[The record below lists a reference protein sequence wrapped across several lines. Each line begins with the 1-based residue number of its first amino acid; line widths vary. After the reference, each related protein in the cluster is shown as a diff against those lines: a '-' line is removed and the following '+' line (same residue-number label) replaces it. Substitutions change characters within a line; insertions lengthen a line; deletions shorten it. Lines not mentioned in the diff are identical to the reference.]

1 MRKKFLSAFLLG
13 ALALG
18 ATSTI
23 VSCKDYDGDIS
34 ELRQDIN
41 SLDATL
47 KSELQSVKDQLTAQK
62 SELET
67 KIADAQAILQAA
79 IDKKADKTTV
89 DALATR
95 VTDLEKELG
104 VVNSRLKTIDAT
116 LAEVNAS
123 IADLKANKADKTE
136 VAELR
141 LFVETELA
149 AIKGDISGL
158 QTAVKEILADIAGIK
173 GDINGIKGDIS
184 DLQKKDIELFAA
196 INQEA
201 LDRAAAI
208 SALDKELSAKIKTVA
223 DNLAD
228 FIKEQN
234 EFNEAVITEISN
246 INGALVNIAGQIEAL
261 QMVDEGLDNR
271 ITALETRLQGYEGVV
286 ADLRQAQKDIAALQK
301 DVKKAFEDIATNAAN
316 IEANAKAIDALSQR
330 VTTEVQTLD
339 SKISAVDAKVNALTV
354 CVTKRLTS
362 IYFAPSTFVDGVEC
376 IDFASLNYIDWGTE
390 PTEWLAN
397 YAPENGEENRIDDG
411 TTTAVYYLNPSGV
424 DEESIEG
431 GIRGLSFIS
440 NTASNITTRGAATP
454 VVSVKSGTIENGK
467 LTLQLTKNSA
477 AINNSNEK
485 FTVVSLKAPL
495 SEKVKTASEKGKEIN
510 VYSDWARLTESV
522 VRPFIHNKKAI
533 ENGKVDERAEFAHF
547 YRFGDIYSKYSPTFS
562 GIQALNYTQYT
573 SQSRDSKIKFFCAYD
588 KTFDVKELTT
598 VCDHNG
604 NEINYESYGL
614 AFEYNLM
621 SCYWVLNEGATTD
634 ATNQQLYA
642 TINDGVVAAA
652 APGVSGANRAAIG
665 KSPVVQIV
673 LRDTKNNAVVDV
685 KYIMIQWLE
694 KDVEVKDLETI
705 NKQTIWDCGE
715 IATCK
720 IGESE
725 LNKIA
730 AQLNLETVVEFSS
743 RFTVSN
749 DLVDAAGKKI
759 GVVDKKENGQADGQ
773 IDNILVTFE
782 VPMAMTKDLYENG
795 SVAYTGYVKLISKT
809 EPLEYRLP
817 VVLTATFD
825 KSRQLKLNSAYV
837 EDANYWKGE
846 RPDINRYVV
855 ANPTLEDNAAND
867 NAYTL
872 EKGYEDTQ
880 ILYNLLNAYKKG
892 GTSAPSDVENLV
904 LNLQKADGDNAR
916 FVFDEERVPE
926 VLGAGWNVSEDGTTL
941 YFKRDI
947 AATITRNGFVQLEE
961 GPKKGIHALASDAAK
976 MLVAYDET
984 PATEATKNAV
994 PVKIV
999 GTICDYDV
1007 VLSQFLVRFE
1017 KPINLTWGTLA
1028 VTLKDQHSAGFT
1040 DILPWQKMIT
1050 VKEAYNRER
1059 PIIDEKNNNKT
1070 LRSWYG
1076 YYWDGK
1082 NDIYPYININEA
1094 ELDGKP
1100 LNSYKN
1106 ANGSPSYQLTYD
1118 ADEAHYGANAK
1129 FTFYNN
1135 SGNAIT
1141 KDLVITV
1148 PVTVDSKWRT
1158 WKNTVTIT
1166 VSETTTTAKRR

>member
-47 KSELQSVKDQLTAQK
+47 KSEIQSVKDQLAAQK

-67 KIADAQAILQAA
+67 KIANAQATLQAA

-89 DALATR
+89 EALANQ
-95 VTDLEKELG
+95 VADLEKELG

-208 SALDKELSAKIKTVA
+208 SALDEELSAKIKTVA
-223 DNLAD
+223 DNLAA
-228 FIKEQN
+228 FIAEQN

-286 ADLRQAQKDIAALQK
+286 ADLRQAQKDIVALQK

-376 IDFASLNYIDWGTE
+376 IDFASLNYIDWGTKE
-390 PTEWLAN
+390 TDWLAN

-431 GIRGLSFIS
+431 GVRGLSFIS

-454 VVSVKSGTIENGK
+454 VVSVKSGEIKDGK

-485 FTVVSLKAPL
+485 FTIVSLKAPL

-522 VRPFIHNKKAI
+522 VRPYIHNKKALV
-533 ENGKVDERAEFAHF
+533 NGKVDERAEFAHF

-598 VCDHNG
+598 VCDYNG

-685 KYIMIQWLE
+685 KYIMIQWIE

-720 IGESE
+720 IGETE

-759 GVVDKKENGQADGQ
+759 GVVDKKENGEAAGQ

-846 RPDINRYVV
+846 GVNRYVV
-855 ANPTLEDNAAND
+855 ANPTLEAND
-867 NAYTL
+867 SKGYTL
-872 EKGYEDTQ
+872 SNGYFDTQ
-880 ILYNLLNAYKKG
+880 ILYNLLNAYQKG
-892 GTSAPSDVENLV
+892 TASPIDVENLV
-904 LNLQKADGDNAR
+904 LGLQKADGDHAR
-916 FVFDEERVPE
+916 FVFDESRVGE
-926 VLGAGWNVSEDGTTL
+926 VLGDGWSVSADGTTL
-941 YFKRDI
+941 YFRRDV

-961 GPKKGIHALASDAAK
+961 GPVKGKHGLATEAAK
-976 MLVAYDET
+976 KLVAYDET

-1017 KPINLTWGTLA
+1017 KPLNLTWGTLEVDLYDQLA
-1028 VTLKDQHSAGFT
+1028 AGSTGTLS
-1040 DILPWQKMIT
+1040 WQSMIT
-1050 VKEAYNRER
+1050 VKEAYGRGR
-1059 PIIDEKNNNKT
+1059 TIIDTKT
-1070 LRSWYG
+1070 ADLVLRSWYG
-1076 YYWDGK
+1076 FYWDGK
-1082 NDIYPYININEA
+1082 NDIYPYINIEDA
-1094 ELDGKP
+1094 KLGGQY
-1100 LNSYKN
+1100 LSSYKN
-1106 ANGSPSYQLTYD
+1106 ADGTPKYELQYKYTYD
-1118 ADEAHYGANAK
+1118 KENYGKNAQ
-1129 FTFYNN
+1129 FVFYNN

-1141 KDLVITV
+1141 EDLTITV

-1158 WKNTVTIT
+1158 WENTVTIK
-1166 VSETTTTAKRR
+1166 VKEKTTTAKRR

>member
-34 ELRQDIN
+34 ELRTDIN
-41 SLDATL
+41 SLESTL

-67 KIADAQAILQAA
+67 QIANAQATLQAA

-89 DALATR
+89 AALADQ
-95 VTDLEKELG
+95 VKGLESELG
-104 VVNSRLKTIDAT
+104 VVKSRLNSIDDAIAKINDAI
-116 LAEVNAS
+116 AE
-123 IADLKANKADKTE
+123 IKANKADKEE
-136 VAELR
+136 VAELKIWAEGQIAAITGDITG
-141 LFVETELA
+141 LKAAIAELKEVDTELA
-149 AIKGDISGL
+149 GKIVA
-158 QTAVKEILADIAGIK
+158 
-173 GDINGIKGDIS
+173 
-184 DLQKKDIELFAA
+184 
-196 INQEA
+196 EA
-201 LDRAAAI
+201 TERAAK
-208 SALDKELSAKIKTVA
+208 DTELEGKIAEVA
-223 DNLAD
+223 GNLAD
-228 FIKEQN
+228 FIAAQN
-234 EFNEAVITEISN
+234 ELNDAVITEISN

-271 ITALETRLQGYEGVV
+271 ITALETRLQGYEDVV
-286 ADLRQAQKDIAALQK
+286 KDLRKAQSDIATLRTDVNKCIEDIAA
-301 DVKKAFEDIATNAAN
+301 NARN
-316 IEANAKAIDALSQR
+316 IEANAEAIEALGKR
-330 VTTEVQTLD
+330 VTEAVQDLD
-339 SKISAVDAKVNALTV
+339 SKISAVDNKVNALTI

-376 IDFASLNYIDWGTE
+376 IDFASLNYIDWGTNE
-390 PTEWLAN
+390 NDWLAN
-397 YAPENGEENRIDDG
+397 ESPANGEENRIDNG

-440 NTASNITTRGAATP
+440 NTASNISTRGAATP
-454 VVSVKSGTIENGK
+454 VVAVKSGTIENGK
-467 LTLQLTKNSA
+467 LTLKLTKNTA
-477 AINNSNEK
+477 AINNSNEN
-485 FTVVSLKAPL
+485 FTIVSLKAPL

-522 VRPFIHNKKAI
+522 VRPYIHNIKTVKDGKA
-533 ENGKVDERAEFAHF
+533 DERAEFAHF
-547 YRFGDIYSKYSPTFS
+547 YRFGDIYSMYSPTFS

-573 SQSRDSKIKFFCAYD
+573 SQSRDSKTKYFVAYN

-604 NEINYESYGL
+604 NVINYESYGL
-614 AFEYNLM
+614 KFEYNLM
-621 SCYWVLNEGATTD
+621 KCYWVLNEGNTTD

-642 TINDGVVAAA
+642 TINDGVVAST
-652 APGVSGANRAAIG
+652 APGVTGANRAAIG
-665 KSPVVQIV
+665 KSPIVQIV

-685 KYIMIQWLE
+685 RYIMIQWVE
-694 KDVEVKDLETI
+694 KDVETIVLDNI
-705 NKQTIWDCGE
+705 NKQTTWDCGE

-720 IGESE
+720 IGEAE
-725 LNKIA
+725 LNKLA
-730 AQLNLETVVEFSS
+730 AQLNLETVTEFSS
-743 RFTVSN
+743 RFTVAS
-749 DLVDAAGKKI
+749 DLIDADGKKI
-759 GVVDKKENGQADGQ
+759 GTVDKKENGEAAGQ

-782 VPMAMTKDLYENG
+782 TPMTMTKELYEGG
-795 SVAYTGYVKLISKT
+795 SVAYTGYIFIQSKT
-809 EPLEYRLP
+809 EPLQYKVP

-825 KSRQLKLNSAYV
+825 KSRQLALNSAYV
-837 EDANYWKGE
+837 ENANYWKGTG
-846 RPDINRYVV
+846 INRYVV
-855 ANPTLEDNAAND
+855 ANPTLEAND
-867 NAYTL
+867 SKGYTL
-872 EKGYEDTQ
+872 ANGFHDTQ
-880 ILYNLLNAYKKG
+880 ILYNLLNAYLKVN

-916 FVFDEERVPE
+916 FVFDEKRVPE
-926 VLGAGWNVSEDGTTL
+926 VLGEGWNVSADGTTL
-941 YFKRDI
+941 YFKRDV

-976 MLVAYDET
+976 MLVAYDEY

-999 GTICDYDV
+999 GTLCDYDV

-1017 KPINLTWGTLA
+1017 KPIKLTWGTLA
-1028 VTLKDQHSAGFT
+1028 VTLKDQHSAGYT
-1040 DILPWQKMIT
+1040 ETLPWQKMIT
-1050 VKEAYNRER
+1050 VEEAYNRYR
-1059 PIIDEKNNNKT
+1059 TIIDEKNCDKT

-1094 ELDGKP
+1094 KLEGKS
-1100 LNSYKN
+1100 LSSYKN
-1106 ANGSPSYQLTYD
+1106 ANGTPMYELKYE

-1129 FTFYNN
+1129 FWFFNN

-1141 KDLVITV
+1141 EDLVITV

-1158 WKNTVTIT
+1158 WEETVTIT
-1166 VSETTTTAKRR
+1166 VSQTTTTAKRR

>member
-34 ELRQDIN
+34 ELRTDIN
-41 SLDATL
+41 SLESTL

-67 KIADAQAILQAA
+67 KIANAQATLQAA
-79 IDKKADKTTV
+79 IDQKADKTTV
-89 DALATR
+89 AALADQ
-95 VTDLEKELG
+95 VKGLESELG
-104 VVNSRLKTIDAT
+104 VVKSRLNSIDDAI
-116 LAEVNAS
+116 AKINDA
-123 IADLKANKADKTE
+123 IADIKANKADKEE
-136 VAELR
+136 VAALKIWAEGEIAAITGDITGLKAAIAELKA
-141 LFVETELA
+141 VDTELA
-149 AIKGDISGL
+149 GKIVA
-158 QTAVKEILADIAGIK
+158 
-173 GDINGIKGDIS
+173 
-184 DLQKKDIELFAA
+184 
-196 INQEA
+196 EA
-201 LDRAAAI
+201 TERAAK
-208 SALDKELSAKIKTVA
+208 DTELAGKIAEVA
-223 DNLAD
+223 GNLAT
-228 FIKEQN
+228 FIAEQN
-234 EFNEAVITEISN
+234 ELNEAVITEISN
-246 INGALVNIAGQIEAL
+246 INGALVNIVGQIEAL

-271 ITALETRLQGYEGVV
+271 ITALETRLQGYEDVV
-286 ADLRQAQKDIAALQK
+286 KDLRKAQSDIATLRTDVNKCIEDIAA
-301 DVKKAFEDIATNAAN
+301 NARN
-316 IEANAKAIDALSQR
+316 IEANAQAIEALDQR
-330 VTTEVQTLD
+330 VTTAVQELD
-339 SKISAVDAKVNALTV
+339 SKISAVDGKVNALTI

-376 IDFASLNYIDWGTE
+376 IDFASLNYIDWGTNE
-390 PTEWLAN
+390 NDWLAN
-397 YAPENGEENRIDDG
+397 ESPANGEENRIDNG

-440 NTASNITTRGAATP
+440 NTASNISTRGAATP
-454 VVSVKSGTIENGK
+454 VVAVKSGEIKDGK
-467 LTLQLTKNSA
+467 LTLKLTKNTA
-477 AINNSNEK
+477 AINNSNEN
-485 FTVVSLKAPL
+485 FTIVSLKAPL

-522 VRPFIHNKKAI
+522 VRPYIHNIKTVKDGKA
-533 ENGKVDERAEFAHF
+533 DERAEFAHF
-547 YRFGDIYSKYSPTFS
+547 YRFGDIYSMYSPTFS

-573 SQSRDSKIKFFCAYD
+573 SQSRDSKTKYFVAYN

-604 NEINYESYGL
+604 NVINYESYGL
-614 AFEYNLM
+614 KFEYNLM
-621 SCYWVLNEGATTD
+621 KCYWVLNEGNTTD

-642 TINDGVVAAA
+642 TINDGVVAST
-652 APGVSGANRAAIG
+652 APGVTGANRAAIG

-685 KYIMIQWLE
+685 RYIMIQWVE
-694 KDVEVKDLETI
+694 KDVETIVLDNI
-705 NKQTIWDCGE
+705 NKQTTWDCGE

-720 IGESE
+720 IGEAE
-725 LNKIA
+725 LNKLA
-730 AQLNLETVVEFSS
+730 AQLNLETVTEFSS
-743 RFTVSN
+743 RFTVAS
-749 DLVDAAGKKI
+749 DLIDADGKKI
-759 GVVDKKENGQADGQ
+759 GTVDKKENGEAAGQ

-782 VPMAMTKDLYENG
+782 TPMTMTKELYEGG
-795 SVAYTGYVKLISKT
+795 SVAYTGYIFIQSKT
-809 EPLEYRLP
+809 EPLQYKVP

-825 KSRQLKLNSAYV
+825 KSRQLALNSAYV
-837 EDANYWKGE
+837 ENANYWKGTG
-846 RPDINRYVV
+846 INRYVV
-855 ANPTLEDNAAND
+855 ANPTLEAND
-867 NAYTL
+867 SKGYTL
-872 EKGYEDTQ
+872 ANGFHDTQ
-880 ILYNLLNAYKKG
+880 ILYNLLNAYLN
-892 GTSAPSDVENLV
+892 GTSAPKDVENLV

-916 FVFDEERVPE
+916 FVFDEDRVE
-926 VLGAGWNVSEDGTTL
+926 DVLGAGWNVSADGTTL
-941 YFKRDI
+941 YFKRDV

-961 GPKKGIHALASDAAK
+961 GPNKGKHALASDAAK

-1028 VTLKDQHSAGFT
+1028 VTLKDQHSAGYT
-1040 DILPWQKMIT
+1040 ETLPWQKMIT
-1050 VKEAYNRER
+1050 VKEAYNRYR
-1059 PIIDEKNNNKT
+1059 TIIDEKNCDKT

-1094 ELDGKP
+1094 KLEGKS
-1100 LNSYKN
+1100 LSSYKN
-1106 ANGSPSYQLTYD
+1106 ANGTPMYELKYD

-1129 FTFYNN
+1129 FWFFNN

-1141 KDLVITV
+1141 EDLVITV

-1158 WKNTVTIT
+1158 CEETVTIT

>member
-1 MRKKFLSAFLLG
+1 MRKKFLSAFMLG

-34 ELRQDIN
+34 ELRTDIN
-41 SLDATL
+41 SLESTL
-47 KSELQSVKDQLTAQK
+47 KSELQSVKDQLAAQK

-67 KIADAQAILQAA
+67 KIANAEATLQEAIN
-79 IDKKADKTTV
+79 KKADKTTV
-89 DALATR
+89 AALADQ
-95 VTDLEKELG
+95 VKGLESELG
-104 VVNSRLKTIDAT
+104 VVKSRLNSIDTAI
-116 LAEVNAS
+116 AEINDA
-123 IADLKANKADKTE
+123 IAKKADKTE
-136 VAELR
+136 VAELEIR
-141 LFVETELA
+141 INAQIAAITGDITGLKDAIAKLKDVDTELA
-149 AIKGDISGL
+149 GKIVA
-158 QTAVKEILADIAGIK
+158 
-173 GDINGIKGDIS
+173 
-184 DLQKKDIELFAA
+184 
-196 INQEA
+196 EA
-201 LDRAAAI
+201 TERAAK
-208 SALDKELSAKIKTVA
+208 DTELEGKIADVA
-223 DNLAD
+223 ANLAA
-228 FIKEQN
+228 FIAEQN
-234 EFNEAVITEISN
+234 ELNESVISELTGIQ
-246 INGALVNIAGQIEAL
+246 GVLVNIVGQIEAL

-271 ITALETRLQGYEGVV
+271 ITALETRLQGYEDVV
-286 ADLRQAQKDIAALQK
+286 ADLRTAQSDIRGLRA
-301 DVKKAFEDIATNAAN
+301 DVNKCIEDIATNAAN
-316 IEANAKAIDALSQR
+316 IEANAQAIEALDQR
-330 VTTEVQTLD
+330 VTAAVQELD
-339 SKISAVDAKVNALTV
+339 GKISAVDGKVNALTI

-390 PTEWLAN
+390 PTDWLAN
-397 YAPENGEENRIDDG
+397 ESPANGEENRIDNG

-440 NTASNITTRGAATP
+440 NTASNISTRGAAAP
-454 VVSVKSGTIENGK
+454 VVAVKSGEIKDGK
-467 LTLQLTKNSA
+467 LTLKLTKNTA
-477 AINNSNEK
+477 AINNSNEN
-485 FTVVSLKAPL
+485 FTIVSLKAPL

-522 VRPFIHNKKAI
+522 VRPYIHNIKTVKDGKA
-533 ENGKVDERAEFAHF
+533 DERAEFAHF
-547 YRFGDIYSKYSPTFS
+547 YRFGDIYSMYSPTFS

-573 SQSRDSKIKFFCAYD
+573 SQSRDSKTKYFVAYN

-604 NEINYESYGL
+604 NVINYESYGL
-614 AFEYNLM
+614 KFEYNLM
-621 SCYWVLNEGATTD
+621 KCYWVLNEGNTTD

-642 TINDGVVAAA
+642 TINDGVVAST
-652 APGVSGANRAAIG
+652 APGVTGANRAAIG

-685 KYIMIQWLE
+685 RYIMIQWME
-694 KDVEVKDLETI
+694 KDVETIVLDNI
-705 NKQTIWDCGE
+705 NKQTTWDCGE

-720 IGESE
+720 IGEAE
-725 LNKIA
+725 LNKLA
-730 AQLNLETVVEFSS
+730 AQLNLETVTEFSS
-743 RFTVSN
+743 RFTVAS
-749 DLVDAAGKKI
+749 DLIDADGKKI
-759 GVVDKKENGQADGQ
+759 GTVDKKENGEAAGQ

-782 VPMAMTKDLYENG
+782 TPMTMTKELYEGG
-795 SVAYTGYVKLISKT
+795 SVTYTGYIFIQSKT
-809 EPLEYRLP
+809 EPLQYKVP

-825 KSRQLKLNSAYV
+825 KSRQLALNSAYV
-837 EDANYWKGE
+837 ENANYWKGTG
-846 RPDINRYVV
+846 INRYVV
-855 ANPTLEDNAAND
+855 ANPTLEAND
-867 NAYTL
+867 SKGYTL
-872 EKGYEDTQ
+872 ANGFEDTQ
-880 ILYNLLNAYKKG
+880 ILYNLLNAYLK
-892 GTSAPSDVENLV
+892 GTSAPKDVENLV

-916 FVFDEERVPE
+916 FVFDEKRVPE
-926 VLGAGWNVSEDGTTL
+926 VLGEGWNVSADGTTL
-941 YFKRDI
+941 YFKRDV

-999 GTICDYDV
+999 GTLCDYDV

-1028 VTLKDQHSAGFT
+1028 VTLKDQHSAGYT
-1040 DILPWQKMIT
+1040 ESLPWQKMIT
-1050 VKEAYNRER
+1050 VKEAYNRYR
-1059 PIIDEKNNNKT
+1059 TIIDEKNCDKT

-1094 ELDGKP
+1094 KLEGKS
-1100 LNSYKN
+1100 LSSYKN
-1106 ANGSPSYQLTYD
+1106 ANGTPMYELKYE
-1118 ADEAHYGANAK
+1118 ADKANYGANAK
-1129 FTFYNN
+1129 FWFFNN

-1141 KDLVITV
+1141 EDLVITV

-1158 WKNTVTIT
+1158 WEETVTIT

>member
-34 ELRQDIN
+34 ELRTDIN
-41 SLDATL
+41 GLDATL
-47 KSELQSVKDQLTAQK
+47 KSELQSIKDQLSAQK

-67 KIADAQAILQAA
+67 KIANAQATLQAA
-79 IDKKADKTTV
+79 IDQKADQKTV
-89 DALATR
+89 ADLADQ
-95 VTDLEKELG
+95 VADLEKELG
-104 VVNSRLKTIDAT
+104 VVKSRLDSINESID
-116 LAEVNAS
+116 EINKV
-123 IADLKANKADKTE
+123 KADKAE
-136 VAELR
+136 VAELEIR
-141 LFVETELA
+141 INAQIAAITGDITGLKDAIAKLKDVDTELA
-149 AIKGDISGL
+149 GKIVA
-158 QTAVKEILADIAGIK
+158 
-173 GDINGIKGDIS
+173 
-184 DLQKKDIELFAA
+184 
-196 INQEA
+196 EA
-201 LDRAAAI
+201 TERAAK
-208 SALDKELSAKIKTVA
+208 DDELAGKIAEVA
-223 DNLAD
+223 GNLAD
-228 FIKEQN
+228 FIAAQN
-234 EFNEAVITEISN
+234 ELNDAVITEISN

-286 ADLRQAQKDIAALQK
+286 ADLRTAQNDIRGLRT
-301 DVKKAFEDIATNAAN
+301 DVNKCIEDIATNAAN
-316 IEANAKAIDALSQR
+316 IEANAQAIEALDQR
-330 VTTEVQTLD
+330 VTAAVQELD
-339 SKISAVDAKVNALTV
+339 SKISAVDNKVNALTI

-362 IYFAPSTFVDGVEC
+362 IYFAPSSFVDGVEC
-376 IDFASLNYIDWGTE
+376 IDFASLNYIDWGTSE
-390 PTEWLAN
+390 TDWLAN
-397 YAPENGEENRIDDG
+397 YAPENGEENRIDNG

-440 NTASNITTRGAATP
+440 NTASNISTRGAATP
-454 VVSVKSGTIENGK
+454 VVAVKSGTIEDGK
-467 LTLQLTKNSA
+467 LTLKLTKNTA
-477 AINNSNEK
+477 AINNSNEN
-485 FTVVSLKAPL
+485 FTIVSLKAPL

-522 VRPFIHNKKAI
+522 VRPFIHNVEAVK
-533 ENGKVDERAEFAHF
+533 NGKADERADFAHF
-547 YRFGDIYSKYSPTFS
+547 YRFGDIYSMYSPTFS

-573 SQSRDSKIKFFCAYD
+573 SQSRDSKKKYFVAYD

-598 VCDHNG
+598 VCDYNG

-614 AFEYNLM
+614 KFEYNLM
-621 SCYWVLNEGATTD
+621 KCYWVLNEGNTTD

-642 TINDGVVAAA
+642 TINDGVVAST
-652 APGVSGANRAAIG
+652 APSVTGANRAAIG

-685 KYIMIQWLE
+685 KYIMIQWVE
-694 KDVEVKDLETI
+694 KDVETKDLEAI
-705 NKQTIWDCGE
+705 NKQTKWDCGE

-720 IGESE
+720 IGEAE
-725 LNKIA
+725 LNKLA
-730 AQLNLETVVEFSS
+730 AQLNLETVTEFSS
-743 RFTVSN
+743 RFTVAS
-749 DLVDAAGKKI
+749 DLVDASGKKI
-759 GVVDKKENGQADGQ
+759 GTVDKKENGEAAGQ

-782 VPMAMTKDLYENG
+782 TPMVMTKELYEGG
-795 SVAYTGYVKLISKT
+795 SVAYTGYIFIQSKT
-809 EPLEYRLP
+809 EPLQYKLP
-817 VVLTATFD
+817 VILTATFD
-825 KSRQLKLNSAYV
+825 KSRQLALNSAYV

-846 RPDINRYVV
+846 GINRYVV
-855 ANPTLEDNAAND
+855 ANPTLEAND
-867 NAYTL
+867 ANGKAYTL
-872 EKGYEDTQ
+872 ANGYKDTQ
-880 ILYNLLNAYKKG
+880 ILYNLLNAYKKS
-892 GTSAPSDVENLV
+892 TVSPSDVENLV

-916 FVFDEERVPE
+916 FVFDEQRVPE
-926 VLGAGWNVSEDGTTL
+926 VLGAGWTVSDDGTTL
-941 YFKRDI
+941 YFKRDV

-961 GPKKGIHALASDAAK
+961 GPNKGKHALATDAAK

-999 GTICDYDV
+999 GTLCDYDV

-1028 VTLKDQHSAGFT
+1028 VTLKDQHSEGYT
-1040 DILPWQKMIT
+1040 ETLPWQKMIT
-1050 VKEAYNRER
+1050 VKEAYNRYR
-1059 PIIDEKNNNKT
+1059 PIIDEKNNDKT

-1082 NDIYPYININEA
+1082 NDIYPYININDA
-1094 ELDGKP
+1094 KLDGKP
-1100 LNSYKN
+1100 LSSWKN
-1106 ANGSPSYQLTYD
+1106 ENGSPSYELKYEAD
-1118 ADEAHYGANAK
+1118 ADHYGANAK
-1129 FTFYNN
+1129 FTFFNN

-1158 WKNTVTIT
+1158 WTETVTIT

>member
-34 ELRQDIN
+34 ELRTDIN
-41 SLDATL
+41 SLESTL

-67 KIADAQAILQAA
+67 KIANAQATLQAA
-79 IDKKADKTTV
+79 IDQKADKTTV
-89 DALATR
+89 AALADQ
-95 VTDLEKELG
+95 VKGLESELG
-104 VVNSRLKTIDAT
+104 VVKSRLNSIDDAI
-116 LAEVNAS
+116 AKINDA
-123 IADLKANKADKTE
+123 IADIKANKADKEE
-136 VAELR
+136 VAALKVWAEGEIAAITGDITGLKAAIAELKEADTK
-141 LFVETELA
+141 LAAQIVEEATKLAAKDTELEGKIA
-149 AIKGDISGL
+149 EVAGD
-158 QTAVKEILADIAGIK
+158 LAKFIA
-173 GDINGIKGDIS
+173 
-184 DLQKKDIELFAA
+184 
-196 INQEA
+196 
-201 LDRAAAI
+201 
-208 SALDKELSAKIKTVA
+208 
-223 DNLAD
+223 
-228 FIKEQN
+228 EQN
-234 EFNEAVITEISN
+234 ELNEAVITEIAN
-246 INGALVNIAGQIEAL
+246 INGALVNIVGQIEAL

-271 ITALETRLQGYEGVV
+271 ITALETRLQGYEDVV
-286 ADLRQAQKDIAALQK
+286 KDLRKAQSDIATLRTDVNKCIEDIAA
-301 DVKKAFEDIATNAAN
+301 NARN
-316 IEANAKAIDALSQR
+316 IEANAQAIEALDQR
-330 VTTEVQTLD
+330 VTAAVQELD
-339 SKISAVDAKVNALTV
+339 GKISAVDGKVNALTI

-376 IDFASLNYIDWGTE
+376 IDFASLNYIDWGTNE
-390 PTEWLAN
+390 NDWLAN
-397 YAPENGEENRIDDG
+397 ESPANGEENRIDNG

-440 NTASNITTRGAATP
+440 NTASNISTRGAATP
-454 VVSVKSGTIENGK
+454 VVAVKSGEIKDGK
-467 LTLQLTKNSA
+467 LTLKLTKNTA
-477 AINNSNEK
+477 AINNSNEN
-485 FTVVSLKAPL
+485 FTIVSLKAPL

-522 VRPFIHNKKAI
+522 VRPYIHNIKTVTDGKA
-533 ENGKVDERAEFAHF
+533 DERAEFAHF
-547 YRFGDIYSKYSPTFS
+547 YRFGDIYSMYSPTFS

-573 SQSRDSKIKFFCAYD
+573 SQSRDSKRKYFVAYD

-604 NEINYESYGL
+604 NVINYESYGL
-614 AFEYNLM
+614 KFEYNLM
-621 SCYWVLNEGATTD
+621 KCYWVLNEGNTTD

-642 TINDGVVAAA
+642 TINDGVVAST
-652 APGVSGANRAAIG
+652 APGVTGANRAAIG

-685 KYIMIQWLE
+685 RYIMIQWVE
-694 KDVEVKDLETI
+694 KDVETIVLDNI
-705 NKQTIWDCGE
+705 NKQTTWDCGE

-720 IGESE
+720 IGEAE
-725 LNKIA
+725 LNKLA
-730 AQLNLETVVEFSS
+730 AQLNLETVTEFSS
-743 RFTVSN
+743 RFTVAS
-749 DLVDAAGKKI
+749 DLIDADGKKI
-759 GVVDKKENGQADGQ
+759 GTVDKKENGEAAGQ

-782 VPMAMTKDLYENG
+782 TPMTMTKELYEGG
-795 SVAYTGYVKLISKT
+795 SVAYTGYIFIQSKT
-809 EPLEYRLP
+809 EPLQYKVP

-825 KSRQLKLNSAYV
+825 KSRQLALNSAYV
-837 EDANYWKGE
+837 ENANYWKGTG
-846 RPDINRYVV
+846 INRYVV
-855 ANPTLEDNAAND
+855 ANPTLEAND
-867 NAYTL
+867 SKGYTL
-872 EKGYEDTQ
+872 ANGFHDTQ
-880 ILYNLLNAYKKG
+880 ILYNLLNAYLN
-892 GTSAPSDVENLV
+892 GTSAPKDVENLV

-916 FVFDEERVPE
+916 FVFDEDRVEE
-926 VLGAGWNVSEDGTTL
+926 VLGAGWNVSADGTTL
-941 YFKRDI
+941 YFKRDV

-961 GPKKGIHALASDAAK
+961 GPNKGKHALASDAAK

-999 GTICDYDV
+999 GTLCDYDV

-1028 VTLKDQHSAGFT
+1028 VTLKDQHSAGYT
-1040 DILPWQKMIT
+1040 ETLPWQKMIT
-1050 VKEAYNRER
+1050 VKEAYNRYR
-1059 PIIDEKNNNKT
+1059 TIIDEKNCDKT

-1094 ELDGKP
+1094 VLNGKS
-1100 LNSYKN
+1100 LSSYKN
-1106 ANGSPSYQLTYD
+1106 ANGTPMYELKYE
-1118 ADEAHYGANAK
+1118 ADKANYGANAK
-1129 FTFYNN
+1129 FWFFNN

-1141 KDLVITV
+1141 EDLVITV

-1158 WKNTVTIT
+1158 WEETVTIT

>member
-34 ELRQDIN
+34 ELRTDIN
-41 SLDATL
+41 SLESTL

-67 KIADAQAILQAA
+67 KIANAQATLQAA
-79 IDKKADKTTV
+79 IDQKADKTTV
-89 DALATR
+89 AALADQ
-95 VTDLEKELG
+95 VKGLESELG
-104 VVNSRLKTIDAT
+104 VVKSRLNSIDDAIAKINDAI
-116 LAEVNAS
+116 AE
-123 IADLKANKADKTE
+123 IKANKADKEE
-136 VAELR
+136 VAALKVWAEGEIAAITGDITGLKAAIAELKEADTK
-141 LFVETELA
+141 LAAQIVEEATKLAAKDTELEGKIA
-149 AIKGDISGL
+149 EVAGD
-158 QTAVKEILADIAGIK
+158 LAKFIA
-173 GDINGIKGDIS
+173 
-184 DLQKKDIELFAA
+184 
-196 INQEA
+196 
-201 LDRAAAI
+201 
-208 SALDKELSAKIKTVA
+208 
-223 DNLAD
+223 
-228 FIKEQN
+228 EQN
-234 EFNEAVITEISN
+234 ELNDAVITEISN
-246 INGALVNIAGQIEAL
+246 INGALVNIVGQIEAL

-271 ITALETRLQGYEGVV
+271 ITALETRLQGYEDVV
-286 ADLRQAQKDIAALQK
+286 KDLRKAQSDIATLRTDVNKCIEDIAA
-301 DVKKAFEDIATNAAN
+301 NARN
-316 IEANAKAIDALSQR
+316 IEANAQAIEALDQR
-330 VTTEVQTLD
+330 VTTAVQELD
-339 SKISAVDAKVNALTV
+339 SKISAVDGKVNALTI

-376 IDFASLNYIDWGTE
+376 IDFASLNYIDWGTNE
-390 PTEWLAN
+390 NDWLAN
-397 YAPENGEENRIDDG
+397 ESPANGEENRIDNG

-440 NTASNITTRGAATP
+440 NTASNISTRGAAAP
-454 VVSVKSGTIENGK
+454 VVAVKSGEIKDGK
-467 LTLQLTKNSA
+467 LTLKLTKNTA
-477 AINNSNEK
+477 AINNSNEN
-485 FTVVSLKAPL
+485 FTIVSLKAPL

-522 VRPFIHNKKAI
+522 VRPYIHNIKTVKDGKA
-533 ENGKVDERAEFAHF
+533 DERAEFAHF
-547 YRFGDIYSKYSPTFS
+547 YRFGDIYSMYSPTFS

-573 SQSRDSKIKFFCAYD
+573 SQSRDSKRKYFVAYD

-604 NEINYESYGL
+604 NVINYDSHGL
-614 AFEYNLM
+614 KFEYNLM
-621 SCYWVLNEGATTD
+621 KCYWVLNEGNTTD

-642 TINDGVVAAA
+642 TINDGVVAST
-652 APGVSGANRAAIG
+652 APGVTGANRAAIG

-685 KYIMIQWLE
+685 RYIMIQWVE
-694 KDVEVKDLETI
+694 KDVETIVLDNI
-705 NKQTIWDCGE
+705 NKQTTWDCGE

-720 IGESE
+720 IGEAE
-725 LNKIA
+725 LNKLA
-730 AQLNLETVVEFSS
+730 AQLNLETVTEFSS
-743 RFTVSN
+743 RFTVAS
-749 DLVDAAGKKI
+749 DLIDADGKKI
-759 GVVDKKENGQADGQ
+759 GTVDKKENGEAAGQ

-782 VPMAMTKDLYENG
+782 TPMTMTKELYEGG
-795 SVAYTGYVKLISKT
+795 SVAYTGYIFIQSKT
-809 EPLEYRLP
+809 EPLQYKVP

-825 KSRQLKLNSAYV
+825 KSRQLALNSAYV
-837 EDANYWKGE
+837 ENANYWKGTG
-846 RPDINRYVV
+846 INRYVV
-855 ANPTLEDNAAND
+855 ANPTLEAND
-867 NAYTL
+867 SKGYTL
-872 EKGYEDTQ
+872 ANGFHDTQ
-880 ILYNLLNAYKKG
+880 ILYNLLNAYLN
-892 GTSAPSDVENLV
+892 GTSAPKDVENLV

-916 FVFDEERVPE
+916 FVFDEDRVE
-926 VLGAGWNVSEDGTTL
+926 DVLGAGWNVSADGTTL
-941 YFKRDI
+941 YFKRDV

-961 GPKKGIHALASDAAK
+961 GPNKGKHALASDAAK

-1028 VTLKDQHSAGFT
+1028 VTLKDQHSAGYT
-1040 DILPWQKMIT
+1040 ETLPWQKMIT
-1050 VKEAYNRER
+1050 VKEAYNRYR
-1059 PIIDEKNNNKT
+1059 TIIDEKNCDKT

-1094 ELDGKP
+1094 KLEGKS
-1100 LNSYKN
+1100 LSSYKN
-1106 ANGSPSYQLTYD
+1106 ANGTPMYELKYE

-1129 FTFYNN
+1129 FWFFNN

-1141 KDLVITV
+1141 EDLVITV

-1158 WKNTVTIT
+1158 WEETVTIT

>member
-34 ELRQDIN
+34 ELRTDIN
-41 SLDATL
+41 SLESTL
-47 KSELQSVKDQLTAQK
+47 KSELQSVKDQLAAQK

-67 KIADAQAILQAA
+67 KIANAQATLQAA
-79 IDKKADKTTV
+79 IDQKADKTTV
-89 DALATR
+89 AALADQ
-95 VTDLEKELG
+95 VKGLESELG
-104 VVNSRLKTIDAT
+104 VVKSRLNSIDTAI
-116 LAEVNAS
+116 AEINNA
-123 IADLKANKADKTE
+123 IADIKANKADKEE
-136 VAELR
+136 VAALKVWAEGQIAAITGDIKGLQDAIAELKN
-141 LFVETELA
+141 VDTELA
-149 AIKGDISGL
+149 GKIVA
-158 QTAVKEILADIAGIK
+158 
-173 GDINGIKGDIS
+173 
-184 DLQKKDIELFAA
+184 
-196 INQEA
+196 EA
-201 LDRAAAI
+201 TERAAK
-208 SALDKELSAKIKTVA
+208 DTELEGKIAEVA
-223 DNLAD
+223 GNLAT
-228 FIKEQN
+228 FIAEQN
-234 EFNEAVITEISN
+234 ELNDAVITEISN
-246 INGALVNIAGQIEAL
+246 INGALVNIVGQIEAL

-271 ITALETRLQGYEGVV
+271 ITALETRLQGYEDVV
-286 ADLRQAQKDIAALQK
+286 KDLRTAQSDIRGLRT
-301 DVKKAFEDIATNAAN
+301 DVNKCIEDIATNAAN
-316 IEANAKAIDALSQR
+316 IEANAQAIEALDQR
-330 VTTEVQTLD
+330 VTAAVQELD
-339 SKISAVDAKVNALTV
+339 SKISAVDSKVDALTI

-362 IYFAPSTFVDGVEC
+362 IYFAPSSFVDGVEC
-376 IDFASLNYIDWGTE
+376 IDFASLNYIDWGTSE
-390 PTEWLAN
+390 TDWLAN
-397 YAPENGEENRIDDG
+397 YAPENGEENRIDNG

-440 NTASNITTRGAATP
+440 NTASNISTRGAATP
-454 VVSVKSGTIENGK
+454 VVAVKSGTIEDGK
-467 LTLQLTKNSA
+467 LTLKLTKNTA
-477 AINNSNEK
+477 AINNSNEN
-485 FTVVSLKAPL
+485 FTIVSLKAPL

-522 VRPFIHNKKAI
+522 VRPFIHNVEAVK
-533 ENGKVDERAEFAHF
+533 NGKADERAEFAHF
-547 YRFGDIYSKYSPTFS
+547 YRFGDIYSMYSPTFS

-604 NEINYESYGL
+604 NVINYESYGL
-614 AFEYNLM
+614 KFEYNLM
-621 SCYWVLNEGATTD
+621 KCYWVLNEGNTTD

-642 TINDGVVAAA
+642 TINDGVVAST
-652 APGVSGANRAAIG
+652 APSVTGANRAAIG

-685 KYIMIQWLE
+685 KYIMIQWVE
-694 KDVEVKDLETI
+694 KDVETKDLEAI
-705 NKQTIWDCGE
+705 NKQTKWDCGE

-720 IGESE
+720 IGEAE
-725 LNKIA
+725 LNKLA
-730 AQLNLETVVEFSS
+730 AQLNLETVTEFSS
-743 RFTVSN
+743 RFTVAS
-749 DLVDAAGKKI
+749 DLIDADGKKI
-759 GVVDKKENGQADGQ
+759 GTVDKKENGEAAGQ

-782 VPMAMTKDLYENG
+782 TPMTMTKELYEGG
-795 SVAYTGYVKLISKT
+795 SVAYTGYIFIQSKT
-809 EPLEYRLP
+809 EPLQYKLP

-825 KSRQLKLNSAYV
+825 KSRQLALNSAYV
-837 EDANYWKGE
+837 ENAKYWKGE
-846 RPDINRYVV
+846 GINRYVV
-855 ANPTLEDNAAND
+855 ANPTLEAND
-867 NAYTL
+867 AKGYTL
-872 EKGYEDTQ
+872 ANGYEDTQ
-880 ILYNLLNAYKKG
+880 ILYNLLNAYLK
-892 GTSAPSDVENLV
+892 GTSAPKDVENLV
-904 LNLQKADGDNAR
+904 LNLEKADGDNAR

-926 VLGAGWNVSEDGTTL
+926 VLGAGWNVSADGTTL
-941 YFKRDI
+941 YFKRDV

-999 GTICDYDV
+999 GTLCDYDV

-1028 VTLKDQHSAGFT
+1028 VTLKDQHSEGYT
-1040 DILPWQKMIT
+1040 ETLPWQKMIT
-1050 VKEAYNRER
+1050 VKEAYNRYR
-1059 PIIDEKNNNKT
+1059 PIIDEKNNDKT

-1082 NDIYPYININEA
+1082 NDIYPYIKINEA
-1094 ELDGKP
+1094 KLEGKS
-1100 LNSYKN
+1100 LSSYKN
-1106 ANGSPSYQLTYD
+1106 ANGTPMYELKYEAD
-1118 ADEAHYGANAK
+1118 AANYGANAK
-1129 FTFYNN
+1129 FWFFNN

-1158 WKNTVTIT
+1158 WEETVTIT

>member
-34 ELRQDIN
+34 ELRTDIN
-41 SLDATL
+41 SLESTL
-47 KSELQSVKDQLTAQK
+47 KSELQSVKDQLAAQK

-67 KIADAQAILQAA
+67 KIANAQATLQAA
-79 IDKKADKTTV
+79 IDQKADKTTV
-89 DALATR
+89 AALADQ
-95 VTDLEKELG
+95 VKGLESELG
-104 VVNSRLKTIDAT
+104 VVKSRLNSIDDAIAKINDAI
-116 LAEVNAS
+116 AE
-123 IADLKANKADKTE
+123 IKANKADKEE
-136 VAELR
+136 VAALKVWAEGEIAAITGDITGLKAAIAELKA
-141 LFVETELA
+141 VDTELA
-149 AIKGDISGL
+149 GKIVA
-158 QTAVKEILADIAGIK
+158 
-173 GDINGIKGDIS
+173 
-184 DLQKKDIELFAA
+184 
-196 INQEA
+196 EA
-201 LDRAAAI
+201 TERAAK
-208 SALDKELSAKIKTVA
+208 DTELEGKIAEVA
-223 DNLAD
+223 GNLAT
-228 FIKEQN
+228 FIAEQN
-234 EFNEAVITEISN
+234 ELNDAVITEISN
-246 INGALVNIAGQIEAL
+246 INGALVNIVGQIEAL

-271 ITALETRLQGYEGVV
+271 ITDLEKRLKGYEDVV
-286 ADLRQAQKDIAALQK
+286 KDLRKAQSDIATLRT
-301 DVKKAFEDIATNAAN
+301 DVDKCIEDIATNASN
-316 IEANAKAIDALSQR
+316 IKANAEAIGALSQR
-330 VTTEVQTLD
+330 VTTAVQELD
-339 SKISAVDAKVNALTV
+339 GKISAVDDKVNALTI

-376 IDFASLNYIDWGTE
+376 IDFASLNYIDWGTNE
-390 PTEWLAN
+390 NDWLAN
-397 YAPENGEENRIDDG
+397 ESPANGEENRIDNG

-440 NTASNITTRGAATP
+440 NTASNISTRGAATP
-454 VVSVKSGTIENGK
+454 VVAVKSGTIENGK
-467 LTLQLTKNSA
+467 LTLKLTKNTA
-477 AINNSNEK
+477 AINNSNEN
-485 FTVVSLKAPL
+485 FTIVSLKAPL

-522 VRPFIHNKKAI
+522 VRPFIHNVEAVK
-533 ENGKVDERAEFAHF
+533 NGKADERAEFAHF
-547 YRFGDIYSKYSPTFS
+547 YRFGDIYSMYSPTFS

-573 SQSRDSKIKFFCAYD
+573 SQSRDSKTKYFVAYN

-604 NEINYESYGL
+604 NVINYESYGL
-614 AFEYNLM
+614 KFEYNLM
-621 SCYWVLNEGATTD
+621 KCYWVLNEGNTTD

-642 TINDGVVAAA
+642 TINDGVVAST
-652 APGVSGANRAAIG
+652 APGVTGANRAAIG

-685 KYIMIQWLE
+685 RYIMIQWVE
-694 KDVEVKDLETI
+694 KDVETIVLDNI
-705 NKQTIWDCGE
+705 NKQTTWDCGE

-720 IGESE
+720 IGEAE
-725 LNKIA
+725 LNKLA
-730 AQLNLETVVEFSS
+730 AQLNLETVTEFSS
-743 RFTVSN
+743 RFTVAS
-749 DLVDAAGKKI
+749 DLIDADGKKI
-759 GVVDKKENGQADGQ
+759 GTVDKKENGEAAGQ

-782 VPMAMTKDLYENG
+782 TPMVMTKELYEGG
-795 SVAYTGYVKLISKT
+795 SVAYTGYIYIQSKT
-809 EPLEYRLP
+809 EPLQYKVP

-825 KSRQLKLNSAYV
+825 KSRQLALNSAYV
-837 EDANYWKGE
+837 ENANYWKGTG
-846 RPDINRYVV
+846 INRYVV
-855 ANPTLEDNAAND
+855 ANPTLEAND
-867 NAYTL
+867 SKGYTL
-872 EKGYEDTQ
+872 ANGFHDTQ
-880 ILYNLLNAYKKG
+880 ILYNLLNAYLN
-892 GTSAPSDVENLV
+892 GTSAPKDVENLV
-904 LNLQKADGDNAR
+904 RNLQKADGDNAR
-916 FVFDEERVPE
+916 FVFDEDRVE
-926 VLGAGWNVSEDGTTL
+926 DVLGAGWNVSADGTTL
-941 YFKRDI
+941 YFKRDV

-961 GPKKGIHALASDAAK
+961 GPNKGKHALATDAAK

-1028 VTLKDQHSAGFT
+1028 VTLKDQHSAGYT
-1040 DILPWQKMIT
+1040 ETLPWQKMIT
-1050 VKEAYNRER
+1050 VKEAYNRYR
-1059 PIIDEKNNNKT
+1059 TIIDEKNCDKT

-1094 ELDGKP
+1094 KLEGKS
-1100 LNSYKN
+1100 LSSYKN
-1106 ANGSPSYQLTYD
+1106 ANGTPMYELKYD

-1129 FTFYNN
+1129 FWFFNN

-1141 KDLVITV
+1141 EDLVITV

-1158 WKNTVTIT
+1158 WEETVTIT

>member
-34 ELRQDIN
+34 ELRTDIN
-41 SLDATL
+41 SLESTL
-47 KSELQSVKDQLTAQK
+47 KSELQSVKDQLAAQK

-67 KIADAQAILQAA
+67 KIANAQATLQAA
-79 IDKKADKTTV
+79 IDQKADKTTV
-89 DALATR
+89 AALADQ
-95 VTDLEKELG
+95 VKGLESELG
-104 VVNSRLKTIDAT
+104 VVKSRLNSIDTAI
-116 LAEVNAS
+116 AEINNA
-123 IADLKANKADKTE
+123 IADIKANKADKSE
-136 VAELR
+136 VAALKVWAEGEIAAITGDITGLKAAIAELKEADTK
-141 LFVETELA
+141 LAAQIVEEATKLAAKDTELEGKIA
-149 AIKGDISGL
+149 EVAGD
-158 QTAVKEILADIAGIK
+158 LAKFIA
-173 GDINGIKGDIS
+173 
-184 DLQKKDIELFAA
+184 
-196 INQEA
+196 
-201 LDRAAAI
+201 
-208 SALDKELSAKIKTVA
+208 
-223 DNLAD
+223 
-228 FIKEQN
+228 EQN
-234 EFNEAVITEISN
+234 ELNDAVITEISN
-246 INGALVNIAGQIEAL
+246 INGALVNIVGQIEAL

-271 ITALETRLQGYEGVV
+271 ITDLEKRLKGYEDVV
-286 ADLRQAQKDIAALQK
+286 KDLRKAQSDIATLRT
-301 DVKKAFEDIATNAAN
+301 DVDKCIEDIATNASN
-316 IEANAKAIDALSQR
+316 IKANAEAIGALSQR
-330 VTTEVQTLD
+330 VTTAVQELD
-339 SKISAVDAKVNALTV
+339 GKISAVDSKVDALTI

-376 IDFASLNYIDWGTE
+376 IDFASLNYIDWGTNE
-390 PTEWLAN
+390 NDWLAN
-397 YAPENGEENRIDDG
+397 ESPANGEENRIDNG

-440 NTASNITTRGAATP
+440 NTASNISTRGAATP
-454 VVSVKSGTIENGK
+454 VVAVKSGEIKDGK
-467 LTLQLTKNSA
+467 LTLKLTKNTA
-477 AINNSNEK
+477 AINNSNEN
-485 FTVVSLKAPL
+485 FTIVSLKAPL

-522 VRPFIHNKKAI
+522 VRPFIHNVEAVK
-533 ENGKVDERAEFAHF
+533 NGKADERAEFAHF
-547 YRFGDIYSKYSPTFS
+547 YRFGDIYSMYSPTFS

-573 SQSRDSKIKFFCAYD
+573 SQSRDSKTKYFVAYN

-604 NEINYESYGL
+604 NVINYESYGL
-614 AFEYNLM
+614 KFEYNLM
-621 SCYWVLNEGATTD
+621 KCYWVLNEGNTTD

-642 TINDGVVAAA
+642 TINDGVVAST
-652 APGVSGANRAAIG
+652 APGVTGANRAAIG

-685 KYIMIQWLE
+685 RYIMIQWVE
-694 KDVEVKDLETI
+694 KDVETIVLDNI
-705 NKQTIWDCGE
+705 NKQTTWDCGE

-720 IGESE
+720 IGEAE
-725 LNKIA
+725 LNKLA
-730 AQLNLETVVEFSS
+730 AQLNLETVTEFSS
-743 RFTVSN
+743 RFTVAS
-749 DLVDAAGKKI
+749 DLIDADGKKI
-759 GVVDKKENGQADGQ
+759 GTVDKKENGEAAGQ

-782 VPMAMTKDLYENG
+782 TPMTMTKELYEGG
-795 SVAYTGYVKLISKT
+795 SVAYTGYIFIQSKT
-809 EPLEYRLP
+809 EPLQYKVP

-825 KSRQLKLNSAYV
+825 KSRQLALNSAYV
-837 EDANYWKGE
+837 ENANYWKGTG
-846 RPDINRYVV
+846 INRYVV
-855 ANPTLEDNAAND
+855 ANPTLEAND
-867 NAYTL
+867 SKGYTL
-872 EKGYEDTQ
+872 ANGFHDTQ
-880 ILYNLLNAYKKG
+880 ILYNLLNAYLN
-892 GTSAPSDVENLV
+892 GTSAPKDVENLV
-904 LNLQKADGDNAR
+904 RNLQKADGDNAR
-916 FVFDEERVPE
+916 FVFDEDRVE
-926 VLGAGWNVSEDGTTL
+926 DVLGAGWNVSADGTTL
-941 YFKRDI
+941 YFKRDV

-961 GPKKGIHALASDAAK
+961 GPNKGKHALASDAAK

-1028 VTLKDQHSAGFT
+1028 VTLKDQHSAGYT
-1040 DILPWQKMIT
+1040 ETLPWQKMIT
-1050 VKEAYNRER
+1050 VKEAYNRYR
-1059 PIIDEKNNNKT
+1059 TIIDEKNCDKT

-1094 ELDGKP
+1094 KLEGKS
-1100 LNSYKN
+1100 LSSYKN
-1106 ANGSPSYQLTYD
+1106 ANGTPMYELKYD

-1129 FTFYNN
+1129 FWFFNN

-1141 KDLVITV
+1141 EDLVITV

-1158 WKNTVTIT
+1158 WEETVTIT

>member
-34 ELRQDIN
+34 ELRTDIN
-41 SLDATL
+41 SLESTL

-376 IDFASLNYIDWGTE
+376 IDFASLNYIDWGTKE
-390 PTEWLAN
+390 TDWLAN

-440 NTASNITTRGAATP
+440 NTASNITATRGAATP

-485 FTVVSLKAPL
+485 FTIVSLKAPL

-522 VRPFIHNKKAI
+522 VRPYIHNKKAI

-694 KDVEVKDLETI
+694 KDVETIVLDNI

-720 IGESE
+720 IGEAE
-725 LNKIA
+725 LNKLA
-730 AQLNLETVVEFSS
+730 AQLNLETVTEFSS
-743 RFTVSN
+743 RFTVDSH
-749 DLVDAAGKKI
+749 LFDADGKKI
-759 GVVDKKENGQADGQ
+759 GTVDKKENGEAAGQ

-782 VPMAMTKDLYENG
+782 TPMAMTKELYEGG
-795 SVAYTGYVKLISKT
+795 SVAYEGYILIKSKT
-809 EPLEYRLP
+809 EPLQYKLP
-817 VVLTATFD
+817 VILTATFD
-825 KSRQLKLNSAYV
+825 KSRQLALNSAYV

-846 RPDINRYVV
+846 GINRYVV
-855 ANPTLEDNAAND
+855 ANPTLEAND
-867 NAYTL
+867 SKGYTL
-872 EKGYEDTQ
+872 DDGFFDTQ
-880 ILYNLLNAYKKG
+880 ILYNLLNAYKKS
-892 GTSAPSDVENLV
+892 TVSPSDVENLV

-926 VLGAGWNVSEDGTTL
+926 VLGAGWTVSADGTTL
-941 YFKRDI
+941 YFKRDV

-999 GTICDYDV
+999 GTLCDYDV

-1040 DILPWQKMIT
+1040 ETLPWQKMIT
-1050 VKEAYNRER
+1050 VKEAYNRYR
-1059 PIIDEKNNNKT
+1059 PIIDEKNCDAT

-1076 YYWDGK
+1076 YCWNGK
-1082 NDIYPYININEA
+1082 NDIYPYINIADA
-1094 ELDGKP
+1094 ELNGKP

-1106 ANGSPSYQLTYD
+1106 ANGSPSYELKYEAD
-1118 ADEAHYGANAK
+1118 AAKYGANAK

-1158 WKNTVTIT
+1158 WENTVTIT

>member
-34 ELRQDIN
+34 ELRTDIN
-41 SLDATL
+41 SLESTL

-67 KIADAQAILQAA
+67 KIANAQATLQAA
-79 IDKKADKTTV
+79 IDQKADKTTV
-89 DALATR
+89 AALADQ
-95 VTDLEKELG
+95 VKGLESELG
-104 VVNSRLKTIDAT
+104 VVKSRLNSIDDAIAKINDAI
-116 LAEVNAS
+116 AE
-123 IADLKANKADKTE
+123 IKANKADKEE
-136 VAELR
+136 VAALKVWAEGEIAAITGDITGLKAAIAELKEADTK
-141 LFVETELA
+141 LAAQIVEEATKLAAKDTELEGKIA
-149 AIKGDISGL
+149 EVAGD
-158 QTAVKEILADIAGIK
+158 LAKFIA
-173 GDINGIKGDIS
+173 
-184 DLQKKDIELFAA
+184 
-196 INQEA
+196 
-201 LDRAAAI
+201 
-208 SALDKELSAKIKTVA
+208 
-223 DNLAD
+223 
-228 FIKEQN
+228 EQN
-234 EFNEAVITEISN
+234 ELNEAVITEISN
-246 INGALVNIAGQIEAL
+246 INGALVNIVGQIEAL

-271 ITALETRLQGYEGVV
+271 ITALETRLQGYEDVV
-286 ADLRQAQKDIAALQK
+286 KDLRKAQSDIATLRTDVNKCIEDIAA
-301 DVKKAFEDIATNAAN
+301 NARN
-316 IEANAKAIDALSQR
+316 IEANAQAIEALDQR
-330 VTTEVQTLD
+330 VTAAVQELD
-339 SKISAVDAKVNALTV
+339 SKISAVDNKVNALTI

-376 IDFASLNYIDWGTE
+376 IDFASLNYIDWGTNE
-390 PTEWLAN
+390 NDWLAN
-397 YAPENGEENRIDDG
+397 ESPANGEENRIDNG

-440 NTASNITTRGAATP
+440 NTASNISTRGAAAP
-454 VVSVKSGTIENGK
+454 VVAVKSGTIEDGK
-467 LTLQLTKNSA
+467 LTLKLTKNTA
-477 AINNSNEK
+477 AINNSNEN
-485 FTVVSLKAPL
+485 FTIVSLKAPL

-522 VRPFIHNKKAI
+522 VRPYIHNIKTVTDGKA
-533 ENGKVDERAEFAHF
+533 DERAEFAHF
-547 YRFGDIYSKYSPTFS
+547 YRFGDIYSMYSETFD
-562 GIQALNYTQYT
+562 GIRALNYPNYT
-573 SQSRDSKIKFFCAYD
+573 SQSRDSKRKYFVAYN

-604 NEINYESYGL
+604 NVINYESYGL
-614 AFEYNLM
+614 KFEYNLM
-621 SCYWVLNEGATTD
+621 KCYWVLNEGNTTD

-642 TINDGVVAAA
+642 TINDGVVAST
-652 APGVSGANRAAIG
+652 APGVTGANRAAIG

-685 KYIMIQWLE
+685 RYIMIQWVE
-694 KDVEVKDLETI
+694 KDVETIVLDNI
-705 NKQTIWDCGE
+705 NKQTTWDCGE

-720 IGESE
+720 IGEAE
-725 LNKIA
+725 LNKLA
-730 AQLNLETVVEFSS
+730 AQLNLETVTEFSS
-743 RFTVSN
+743 RFTVDSHLF
-749 DLVDAAGKKI
+749 DTSDKVI
-759 GVVDKKENGQADGQ
+759 GTVDKKENGEAAGQ

-782 VPMAMTKDLYENG
+782 TPMTMTKELYEGG
-795 SVAYTGYVKLISKT
+795 SVAYTGYIFIQSKT
-809 EPLEYRLP
+809 EPLQYKVP

-825 KSRQLKLNSAYV
+825 KSRQLALNSAYV
-837 EDANYWKGE
+837 ENANYWKGTG
-846 RPDINRYVV
+846 INRYVV
-855 ANPTLEDNAAND
+855 ANPTLEAND
-867 NAYTL
+867 SKGYTL
-872 EKGYEDTQ
+872 ANGFHDTQ
-880 ILYNLLNAYKKG
+880 ILYNLLNAYLN
-892 GTSAPSDVENLV
+892 GTSAPKDVENLV

-916 FVFDEERVPE
+916 FVFDEDRVEE
-926 VLGAGWNVSEDGTTL
+926 VLGAGWNVSADGTTL
-941 YFKRDI
+941 YFKRDV

-961 GPKKGIHALASDAAK
+961 GPKKGIHALASDPAK

-1028 VTLKDQHSAGFT
+1028 VTLKDQHSAGYT
-1040 DILPWQKMIT
+1040 ESLPWQKMIT
-1050 VKEAYNRER
+1050 VKEAYNRYR
-1059 PIIDEKNNNKT
+1059 TIIDEKNCDKT

-1094 ELDGKP
+1094 KLDGKS
-1100 LNSYKN
+1100 LSSYKN
-1106 ANGSPSYQLTYD
+1106 ANGTPMYELKYE

-1129 FTFYNN
+1129 FWFFNN

-1141 KDLVITV
+1141 EDLVSTV

>member
-34 ELRQDIN
+34 ELRTDIN
-41 SLDATL
+41 SLESTL

-67 KIADAQAILQAA
+67 KIANAQATLQAA
-79 IDKKADKTTV
+79 IDQKADKTTV
-89 DALATR
+89 AALADQ
-95 VTDLEKELG
+95 VKGLESELG
-104 VVNSRLKTIDAT
+104 VVKSRLNSIDDAIAKINDAI
-116 LAEVNAS
+116 AE
-123 IADLKANKADKTE
+123 IKANKADKEE
-136 VAELR
+136 VAALKVWAEGEIAAITGDITGLKAAIAELKEADTK
-141 LFVETELA
+141 LAAQIVEEATKLAAKDTELEGKIA
-149 AIKGDISGL
+149 EVAGD
-158 QTAVKEILADIAGIK
+158 LAKFIA
-173 GDINGIKGDIS
+173 
-184 DLQKKDIELFAA
+184 
-196 INQEA
+196 
-201 LDRAAAI
+201 
-208 SALDKELSAKIKTVA
+208 
-223 DNLAD
+223 
-228 FIKEQN
+228 EQN
-234 EFNEAVITEISN
+234 ELNDAVITEISN
-246 INGALVNIAGQIEAL
+246 INGALVNIVGQIEAL

-271 ITALETRLQGYEGVV
+271 ITDLEKRLKGYEDVV
-286 ADLRQAQKDIAALQK
+286 KDLRKAQSDIATLRT
-301 DVKKAFEDIATNAAN
+301 DVDKCIEDIATNASN
-316 IEANAKAIDALSQR
+316 IKANAEAIGALSQR
-330 VTTEVQTLD
+330 VTTAVQELD
-339 SKISAVDAKVNALTV
+339 GKISAVDDKVNALTI

-376 IDFASLNYIDWGTE
+376 IDFASLNYIDWGTNE
-390 PTEWLAN
+390 NDWLAN
-397 YAPENGEENRIDDG
+397 ESPANGEENRIDNG

-440 NTASNITTRGAATP
+440 NTASNISTRGAATP
-454 VVSVKSGTIENGK
+454 VVAVKSGEIKDGK
-467 LTLQLTKNSA
+467 LTLKLTKNTA
-477 AINNSNEK
+477 AINNSNEN
-485 FTVVSLKAPL
+485 FTIVSLKAPL

-522 VRPFIHNKKAI
+522 VRPYIHNIKTVKDGKA
-533 ENGKVDERAEFAHF
+533 DERAEFAHF
-547 YRFGDIYSKYSPTFS
+547 YRFGDIYSMYSPTFS

-573 SQSRDSKIKFFCAYD
+573 SQSRDSKTKYFVAYN

-604 NEINYESYGL
+604 NVINYESYGL
-614 AFEYNLM
+614 KFEYNLM
-621 SCYWVLNEGATTD
+621 KCYWVLNEGNTTD

-642 TINDGVVAAA
+642 TINDGVVAST
-652 APGVSGANRAAIG
+652 APGVTGANRAAIG

-685 KYIMIQWLE
+685 RYIMIQWVE
-694 KDVEVKDLETI
+694 KDVETIVLDNI
-705 NKQTIWDCGE
+705 NKQTTWDCGE

-720 IGESE
+720 IGEAE
-725 LNKIA
+725 LNKLA
-730 AQLNLETVVEFSS
+730 AQLNLETVTEFSS
-743 RFTVSN
+743 RFTVAS
-749 DLVDAAGKKI
+749 DLIDADGKKI
-759 GVVDKKENGQADGQ
+759 GTVDKKENGEAAGQ

-782 VPMAMTKDLYENG
+782 TPMTMTKELYEGG
-795 SVAYTGYVKLISKT
+795 SVAYTGYIFIQSKT
-809 EPLEYRLP
+809 EPLQYKVP

-825 KSRQLKLNSAYV
+825 KSRQLALNSAYV
-837 EDANYWKGE
+837 ENANYWKGTG
-846 RPDINRYVV
+846 INRYVV
-855 ANPTLEDNAAND
+855 ANPTLEAND
-867 NAYTL
+867 SKGYTL
-872 EKGYEDTQ
+872 ANGFHDTQ
-880 ILYNLLNAYKKG
+880 ILYNLLNAYLN
-892 GTSAPSDVENLV
+892 GTSAPKDVENLV
-904 LNLQKADGDNAR
+904 RNLQKADGDNAR
-916 FVFDEERVPE
+916 FVFDEDRVE
-926 VLGAGWNVSEDGTTL
+926 DVLGAGWNVSADGTTL
-941 YFKRDI
+941 YFKRDV

-961 GPKKGIHALASDAAK
+961 GPNKGKHALASDAAK

-1028 VTLKDQHSAGFT
+1028 VTLKDQHSAGYT
-1040 DILPWQKMIT
+1040 ETLPWQKMIT
-1050 VKEAYNRER
+1050 VKEAYNRYR
-1059 PIIDEKNNNKT
+1059 TIIDEKNCDKT

-1094 ELDGKP
+1094 KLEGKS
-1100 LNSYKN
+1100 LSSYKN
-1106 ANGSPSYQLTYD
+1106 ANGTPMYELKYE

-1129 FTFYNN
+1129 FWFFNN

-1141 KDLVITV
+1141 EDLVITV

-1158 WKNTVTIT
+1158 WEETVTIT

>member
-34 ELRQDIN
+34 ELRTDIN
-41 SLDATL
+41 SLESTL

-67 KIADAQAILQAA
+67 KIANAQATLQAA
-79 IDKKADKTTV
+79 IDQKADKTTV
-89 DALATR
+89 AALADQ
-95 VTDLEKELG
+95 VKGLESELG
-104 VVNSRLKTIDAT
+104 VVKSRLNSIDTAI
-116 LAEVNAS
+116 AEINDA
-123 IADLKANKADKTE
+123 IADIKANKADKEE
-136 VAELR
+136 VTALKVWAEGQIAAITGDITGLKAAIAEL
-141 LFVETELA
+141 
-149 AIKGDISGL
+149 
-158 QTAVKEILADIAGIK
+158 KEA
-173 GDINGIKGDIS
+173 
-184 DLQKKDIELFAA
+184 
-196 INQEA
+196 
-201 LDRAAAI
+201 
-208 SALDKELSAKIKTVA
+208 DKELAGKIDAEALKLAAKDTELEGKIAEVA
-223 DNLAD
+223 GNLAT
-228 FIKEQN
+228 FIAEQN
-234 EFNEAVITEISN
+234 ELNEAVITEISN
-246 INGALVNIAGQIEAL
+246 INGALVNIVGQIEAL

-271 ITALETRLQGYEGVV
+271 ITALETRLQGYEDVV
-286 ADLRQAQKDIAALQK
+286 KDLRKAQSDIATLRTDVNKCIEDIAA
-301 DVKKAFEDIATNAAN
+301 NARN
-316 IEANAKAIDALSQR
+316 IEANAQAIEALDQR
-330 VTTEVQTLD
+330 VTTAVQELD
-339 SKISAVDAKVNALTV
+339 GKISDVDNKVNALTI

-376 IDFASLNYIDWGTE
+376 IDFASLNYIDWGTNE
-390 PTEWLAN
+390 NDWLAN
-397 YAPENGEENRIDDG
+397 ESPANGEENRIDNG

-440 NTASNITTRGAATP
+440 NTASNISTRGAATP
-454 VVSVKSGTIENGK
+454 VVAVKSGTIEDGK
-467 LTLQLTKNSA
+467 LTLKLTKNTA
-477 AINNSNEK
+477 AINNSNEN
-485 FTVVSLKAPL
+485 FTIVSLKAPL

-522 VRPFIHNKKAI
+522 VRPYIHNIKTVTDGKA
-533 ENGKVDERAEFAHF
+533 DERAEFAHF
-547 YRFGDIYSKYSPTFS
+547 YRFGDIYSMYSPEFD
-562 GIQALNYTQYT
+562 GIRALNYTQYT
-573 SQSRDSKIKFFCAYD
+573 SQSRDSKRKYFVAYN
-588 KTFDVKELTT
+588 KPFDVKELTT

-604 NEINYESYGL
+604 NVINYESYGL
-614 AFEYNLM
+614 KFEYNLM
-621 SCYWVLNEGATTD
+621 KCYWVLNEGNTTD

-642 TINDGVVAAA
+642 TINDGVVAST
-652 APGVSGANRAAIG
+652 APGVTGANRAAIG

-685 KYIMIQWLE
+685 RYIMIQWVE
-694 KDVEVKDLETI
+694 KDVETIVLDNI
-705 NKQTIWDCGE
+705 NKQTTWDCGE

-720 IGESE
+720 IGEAE
-725 LNKIA
+725 LNKLA
-730 AQLNLETVVEFSS
+730 AQLNLETVTEFSS
-743 RFTVSN
+743 RFTVAS
-749 DLVDAAGKKI
+749 DLIDADGKKI
-759 GVVDKKENGQADGQ
+759 GTVDKKENGEAAGQ

-782 VPMAMTKDLYENG
+782 TPMTMTKELYEGG
-795 SVAYTGYVKLISKT
+795 SVAYTGYIFIQSKT
-809 EPLEYRLP
+809 EPLQYKVP

-825 KSRQLKLNSAYV
+825 KSRQLALNSAYV
-837 EDANYWKGE
+837 ENANYWKGTG
-846 RPDINRYVV
+846 INRYVV
-855 ANPTLEDNAAND
+855 ANPTLEAND
-867 NAYTL
+867 SKGYTL
-872 EKGYEDTQ
+872 ANGFHDTQ
-880 ILYNLLNAYKKG
+880 ILYNLLNAYLN
-892 GTSAPSDVENLV
+892 GTSAPKDVENLV

-916 FVFDEERVPE
+916 FVFDEDRVE
-926 VLGAGWNVSEDGTTL
+926 DVLGAGWNVSADGTTL
-941 YFKRDI
+941 YFKRDV

-961 GPKKGIHALASDAAK
+961 GPNKGKHALASDAAK

-1028 VTLKDQHSAGFT
+1028 VTLKDQHSAGYT
-1040 DILPWQKMIT
+1040 ETLPWQKMIT
-1050 VKEAYNRER
+1050 VKEAYNRYR
-1059 PIIDEKNNNKT
+1059 TIIDEKNCDKT

-1094 ELDGKP
+1094 KLEGKS
-1100 LNSYKN
+1100 LSSYKN
-1106 ANGSPSYQLTYD
+1106 ANGTPMYELKYE

-1129 FTFYNN
+1129 FWFFNN

-1141 KDLVITV
+1141 EDLVITV

-1158 WKNTVTIT
+1158 WEETVTIT

>member
-34 ELRQDIN
+34 ELRTDIN
-41 SLDATL
+41 SLESTL
-47 KSELQSVKDQLTAQK
+47 KSELQSVKDQLAAQK

-67 KIADAQAILQAA
+67 KIANAQATLQAA
-79 IDKKADKTTV
+79 IDQKADKTTV
-89 DALATR
+89 AALADQ
-95 VTDLEKELG
+95 VKGLESELG
-104 VVNSRLKTIDAT
+104 VVKSRLNSIDDAI
-116 LAEVNAS
+116 AKINDA
-123 IADLKANKADKTE
+123 IADIKANKADKEE
-136 VAELR
+136 VAVLKVWAEGQIAAITGDIKGLQDAIAELKEADTK
-141 LFVETELA
+141 LAGQIVEEATIRAAKDTELEGKIADVA
-149 AIKGDISGL
+149 A
-158 QTAVKEILADIAGIK
+158 
-173 GDINGIKGDIS
+173 
-184 DLQKKDIELFAA
+184 
-196 INQEA
+196 
-201 LDRAAAI
+201 
-208 SALDKELSAKIKTVA
+208 
-223 DNLAD
+223 NLAA
-228 FIKEQN
+228 FIAEQN
-234 EFNEAVITEISN
+234 ELNDAVITEISN
-246 INGALVNIAGQIEAL
+246 INGALVNIVGQIEAL

-271 ITALETRLQGYEGVV
+271 ITDLEKRLKGYEDVV
-286 ADLRQAQKDIAALQK
+286 KDLRKAQSDIATLRT
-301 DVKKAFEDIATNAAN
+301 DVDKCIEDIATNASN
-316 IEANAKAIDALSQR
+316 IKANAEAIGALSQR
-330 VTTEVQTLD
+330 VTTAVQELD
-339 SKISAVDAKVNALTV
+339 GKISAVDSKVNALTI

-376 IDFASLNYIDWGTE
+376 IDFASLNYIDWGTNE
-390 PTEWLAN
+390 NDWLAN
-397 YAPENGEENRIDDG
+397 ESPANGEENRIDNG

-440 NTASNITTRGAATP
+440 NTASNISTRGAATP
-454 VVSVKSGTIENGK
+454 VVAVKSGEIKDGK
-467 LTLQLTKNSA
+467 LTLKLTKNTA
-477 AINNSNEK
+477 AINNSNEN
-485 FTVVSLKAPL
+485 FTIVSLKAPL

-522 VRPFIHNKKAI
+522 VRPYIHNIKTVKDGKA
-533 ENGKVDERAEFAHF
+533 DERAEFAHF
-547 YRFGDIYSKYSPTFS
+547 YRFGDIYSMYSPTFS

-573 SQSRDSKIKFFCAYD
+573 SQSRDSKTKYFVAYN

-604 NEINYESYGL
+604 NVINYESYGL
-614 AFEYNLM
+614 KFEYNLM
-621 SCYWVLNEGATTD
+621 KCYWVLNEGNTTD

-642 TINDGVVAAA
+642 TINDGVVAST
-652 APGVSGANRAAIG
+652 APGVTGANRAAIG

-685 KYIMIQWLE
+685 RYIMIQWVE
-694 KDVEVKDLETI
+694 KDVETIVLDNI
-705 NKQTIWDCGE
+705 NKQTTWDCGE

-720 IGESE
+720 IGEAE
-725 LNKIA
+725 LNKLA
-730 AQLNLETVVEFSS
+730 AQLNLETVTEFSS
-743 RFTVSN
+743 RFTVAS
-749 DLVDAAGKKI
+749 DLIDADGKKI
-759 GVVDKKENGQADGQ
+759 GTVDKKENGEAAGQ

-782 VPMAMTKDLYENG
+782 TPMTMTKELYEGG
-795 SVAYTGYVKLISKT
+795 SVAYTGYIFIQSKT
-809 EPLEYRLP
+809 EPLQYKVP

-825 KSRQLKLNSAYV
+825 KSRQLALNSAYV
-837 EDANYWKGE
+837 ENANYWKGTG
-846 RPDINRYVV
+846 INRYVV
-855 ANPTLEDNAAND
+855 ANPTLEAND
-867 NAYTL
+867 SKGYTL
-872 EKGYEDTQ
+872 ANGFHDTQ
-880 ILYNLLNAYKKG
+880 ILYNLLNAYLN
-892 GTSAPSDVENLV
+892 GTSAPKDVENLV
-904 LNLQKADGDNAR
+904 RNLQKADGDNAR
-916 FVFDEERVPE
+916 FVFDEDRVE
-926 VLGAGWNVSEDGTTL
+926 DVLGAGWNVSADGTTL
-941 YFKRDI
+941 YFKRDV

-961 GPKKGIHALASDAAK
+961 GPNKGKHALASDAAK

-1028 VTLKDQHSAGFT
+1028 VTLKDQHSAGYT
-1040 DILPWQKMIT
+1040 ETLPWQKMIT
-1050 VKEAYNRER
+1050 VKEAYNRYR
-1059 PIIDEKNNNKT
+1059 TIIDEKNCDKT

-1094 ELDGKP
+1094 KLEGKS
-1100 LNSYKN
+1100 LSSYKN
-1106 ANGSPSYQLTYD
+1106 ANGTPMYELKYD

-1129 FTFYNN
+1129 FWFFNN

-1141 KDLVITV
+1141 EDLVITV

-1158 WKNTVTIT
+1158 WEETVTIT

>member
-34 ELRQDIN
+34 ELRTDIN
-41 SLDATL
+41 SLESTL

-67 KIADAQAILQAA
+67 KIANAQATLQAA
-79 IDKKADKTTV
+79 IDQKADKTTV
-89 DALATR
+89 AALADQ
-95 VTDLEKELG
+95 VKGLESELG
-104 VVNSRLKTIDAT
+104 VVKSRLNSIDDAI
-116 LAEVNAS
+116 AKINDA
-123 IADLKANKADKTE
+123 IADIKANKADKEE
-136 VAELR
+136 VAALKIWAEGEIAAITGDITGLKDAIAK
-141 LFVETELA
+141 LKDVDTELA
-149 AIKGDISGL
+149 GKIVA
-158 QTAVKEILADIAGIK
+158 
-173 GDINGIKGDIS
+173 
-184 DLQKKDIELFAA
+184 
-196 INQEA
+196 EA
-201 LDRAAAI
+201 TERAAK
-208 SALDKELSAKIKTVA
+208 DTELEGKIAEVAGDLAK
-223 DNLAD
+223 
-228 FIKEQN
+228 FIAEQN
-234 EFNEAVITEISN
+234 ELNDAVITEISN
-246 INGALVNIAGQIEAL
+246 INGALVNIVGQIEAL

-271 ITALETRLQGYEGVV
+271 ITALETRLQGYEDVV
-286 ADLRQAQKDIAALQK
+286 KDLRKAQSDIATLRTDVNKCIEDIAA
-301 DVKKAFEDIATNAAN
+301 NARN
-316 IEANAKAIDALSQR
+316 IEANAQAIEALDQR
-330 VTTEVQTLD
+330 VTTAVQELD
-339 SKISAVDAKVNALTV
+339 SKISAVDGKVNALTI

-376 IDFASLNYIDWGTE
+376 IDFASLNYIDWGTNE
-390 PTEWLAN
+390 NDWLAN
-397 YAPENGEENRIDDG
+397 ESPANGEENRIDNG

-440 NTASNITTRGAATP
+440 NTASNISTRGAATP
-454 VVSVKSGTIENGK
+454 VVAVKSGTIENGK
-467 LTLQLTKNSA
+467 LTLKLTKNTA
-477 AINNSNEK
+477 AINNSNEN
-485 FTVVSLKAPL
+485 FTIVSLKAPL

-522 VRPFIHNKKAI
+522 VRPYIHNIKTVTDGKA
-533 ENGKVDERAEFAHF
+533 DERAEFAHF
-547 YRFGDIYSKYSPTFS
+547 YRFGDIYSMYSPTFS

-573 SQSRDSKIKFFCAYD
+573 SQSRDSKRKYFVAYD

-604 NEINYESYGL
+604 NVINYESYGL
-614 AFEYNLM
+614 KFEYNLM
-621 SCYWVLNEGATTD
+621 KCYWVLNEGNTTD

-642 TINDGVVAAA
+642 TINDGVVAST
-652 APGVSGANRAAIG
+652 APGVTGANRAAIG

-685 KYIMIQWLE
+685 RYIMIQWVE
-694 KDVEVKDLETI
+694 KDVETIVLDNI
-705 NKQTIWDCGE
+705 NKQTTWDCGE

-720 IGESE
+720 IGEAE
-725 LNKIA
+725 LNKLA
-730 AQLNLETVVEFSS
+730 AQLNLETVTEFSS
-743 RFTVSN
+743 RFTVAS
-749 DLVDAAGKKI
+749 DLVDASGKKI
-759 GVVDKKENGQADGQ
+759 GTVDKKENGEAAGQ

-782 VPMAMTKDLYENG
+782 TPMTMTKELYEGG
-795 SVAYTGYVKLISKT
+795 SVAYTGYIFIQSKT
-809 EPLEYRLP
+809 EPLQYKVP

-825 KSRQLKLNSAYV
+825 KSRQLALNSAYV
-837 EDANYWKGE
+837 ENANYWKGTG
-846 RPDINRYVV
+846 INRYVV
-855 ANPTLEDNAAND
+855 ANPTLEAND
-867 NAYTL
+867 SKGYTL
-872 EKGYEDTQ
+872 ANGFEDTQ
-880 ILYNLLNAYKKG
+880 ILYNLLNAYLK
-892 GTSAPSDVENLV
+892 GTSAPKDVENLV

-916 FVFDEERVPE
+916 FVFDEDRVEE
-926 VLGAGWNVSEDGTTL
+926 VLGAGWNVSADGTTL
-941 YFKRDI
+941 YFKRDV

-961 GPKKGIHALASDAAK
+961 GPKKGIHALATDAAK

-999 GTICDYDV
+999 GTLCDYDV

-1028 VTLKDQHSAGFT
+1028 VTLKDQHSAGYT
-1040 DILPWQKMIT
+1040 ETLPWQKMIT
-1050 VKEAYNRER
+1050 VKEAYNRYR
-1059 PIIDEKNNNKT
+1059 TIIDEKNCDKT

-1094 ELDGKP
+1094 VLNGKS
-1100 LNSYKN
+1100 LSSYKN
-1106 ANGSPSYQLTYD
+1106 ANGTPMYELKYD

-1129 FTFYNN
+1129 FWFFNN

-1141 KDLVITV
+1141 EDLVITV

-1158 WKNTVTIT
+1158 WEETVTIT

>member
-34 ELRQDIN
+34 ELRTDIN
-41 SLDATL
+41 SLESTL

-234 EFNEAVITEISN
+234 EFNEVVITEISN

-376 IDFASLNYIDWGTE
+376 IDFASLNYINWGTKE
-390 PTEWLAN
+390 TDWLAN

-440 NTASNITTRGAATP
+440 NTASNITATRGAATP

-485 FTVVSLKAPL
+485 FTIVSLKAPL

-522 VRPFIHNKKAI
+522 VRPYIHNKKAI

-694 KDVEVKDLETI
+694 KDVETIVLDNI

-720 IGESE
+720 IGEAE
-725 LNKIA
+725 LNKLA
-730 AQLNLETVVEFSS
+730 AQLNLETVTEFSS
-743 RFTVSN
+743 RFTVDSHLF
-749 DLVDAAGKKI
+749 DTSDKVI
-759 GVVDKKENGQADGQ
+759 GTVDKKENGEAAGQ

-782 VPMAMTKDLYENG
+782 TPMAMTKELYEGG
-795 SVAYTGYVKLISKT
+795 SVAYEGYILIKSKT
-809 EPLEYRLP
+809 EPLQYKLP
-817 VVLTATFD
+817 VILTATFD
-825 KSRQLKLNSAYV
+825 KSRQLALNSAYV

-846 RPDINRYVV
+846 GINRYVV
-855 ANPTLEDNAAND
+855 ANPTLEAND
-867 NAYTL
+867 SKGYTL
-872 EKGYEDTQ
+872 DDGFFDTQ
-880 ILYNLLNAYKKG
+880 ILYNLLNAYKKS
-892 GTSAPSDVENLV
+892 TVSPSDVENLV

-926 VLGAGWNVSEDGTTL
+926 VLGAGWTVSADGTTL
-941 YFKRDI
+941 YFKRDV

-999 GTICDYDV
+999 GTLCDYDV

-1040 DILPWQKMIT
+1040 ETLPWQKMIT
-1050 VKEAYNRER
+1050 VKEAYNRYR
-1059 PIIDEKNNNKT
+1059 PIIDEKNCDAT

-1076 YYWDGK
+1076 YCWNGK
-1082 NDIYPYININEA
+1082 NDIYPYINIADA
-1094 ELDGKP
+1094 ELNGKP

-1106 ANGSPSYQLTYD
+1106 ANGSPSYELKYEAD
-1118 ADEAHYGANAK
+1118 AAKYGANAK

-1158 WKNTVTIT
+1158 WENTVTIT

>member
-34 ELRQDIN
+34 ELRTDIN
-41 SLDATL
+41 SLESTL
-47 KSELQSVKDQLTAQK
+47 KSELQSVKDQLAAQK

-67 KIADAQAILQAA
+67 KIADAQATLQAA

-362 IYFAPSTFVDGVEC
+362 IYFAPSAFVDGVEC
-376 IDFASLNYIDWGTE
+376 IDFASLNYIDWGTNE
-390 PTEWLAN
+390 NDWLAN
-397 YAPENGEENRIDDG
+397 ESPANGVENRIDNG

-440 NTASNITTRGAATP
+440 NTASNISTRGAATP
-454 VVSVKSGTIENGK
+454 VVAVKSGEIKDGK
-467 LTLQLTKNSA
+467 LTLQLTKNTA
-477 AINNSNEK
+477 AINNSNEN
-485 FTVVSLKAPL
+485 FTIVSLKAPL

-522 VRPFIHNKKAI
+522 VRPYIHNKKAI

-547 YRFGDIYSKYSPTFS
+547 YRFGDIYSMYSPTFS

-573 SQSRDSKIKFFCAYD
+573 SQSRDSKRKYFVAYD

-604 NEINYESYGL
+604 NVINYESYGL
-614 AFEYNLM
+614 KFEYNLM
-621 SCYWVLNEGATTD
+621 KCYWVLNEGNTTD

-642 TINDGVVAAA
+642 TINDGVVAST
-652 APGVSGANRAAIG
+652 APGVTGANRAAIG

-685 KYIMIQWLE
+685 RYIMIQWVE
-694 KDVEVKDLETI
+694 KDVETIVLDNI
-705 NKQTIWDCGE
+705 NKQTTWDCGE

-720 IGESE
+720 IGEAE
-725 LNKIA
+725 LNKLA
-730 AQLNLETVVEFSS
+730 AQLNLETVTEFSS
-743 RFTVSN
+743 RFTVAS
-749 DLVDAAGKKI
+749 DLVDKDGNKI
-759 GVVDKKENGQADGQ
+759 GTVDKKENGAADGQ

-782 VPMAMTKDLYENG
+782 TPMTMTKELYEGG
-795 SVAYTGYVKLISKT
+795 SVAYTGYVFIQSKT
-809 EPLEYRLP
+809 EPLQYKVP

-825 KSRQLKLNSAYV
+825 KSRQLALNSAYV
-837 EDANYWKGE
+837 ENAKYWKGE
-846 RPDINRYVV
+846 GINRYVV
-855 ANPTLEDNAAND
+855 ANPTLEAND
-867 NAYTL
+867 SKGYTL
-872 EKGYEDTQ
+872 ANGYEDTQ
-880 ILYNLLNAYKKG
+880 ILYNLLNAYLK
-892 GTSAPSDVENLV
+892 GTSAPKDVENLV
-904 LNLQKADGDNAR
+904 LNLHKADGDNAR
-916 FVFDEERVPE
+916 FVFDEERVEE
-926 VLGAGWNVSEDGTTL
+926 VLGTGWWVSEDGTTL

-976 MLVAYDET
+976 MLVAYDEY

-999 GTICDYDV
+999 GTLCDYDV

-1017 KPINLTWGTLA
+1017 KPITLTWGTLG
-1028 VTLKDQHSAGFT
+1028 VTLKDQHSAGYT
-1040 DILPWQKMIT
+1040 ETLPWQKMIT
-1050 VKEAYNRER
+1050 VKEAYNRYR
-1059 PIIDEKNNNKT
+1059 TIIDEKNCDKT

-1094 ELDGKP
+1094 KLEGKS
-1100 LNSYKN
+1100 LSSYKN
-1106 ANGSPSYQLTYD
+1106 ANGTPMYELKYE

-1129 FTFYNN
+1129 FWFFNN

-1141 KDLVITV
+1141 EDLVITV

-1158 WKNTVTIT
+1158 WEETVTIT
-1166 VSETTTTAKRR
+1166 VSQTTTTAKRR

>member
-67 KIADAQAILQAA
+67 KIADAQATLQAA

-123 IADLKANKADKTE
+123 IADLKANKADKEEVTALKVWAEGQIAAITGDITGLKAAIEELKAVDTKLAGQIVEEATIRAAKDTELEDKIAE
-136 VAELR
+136 VAGD
-141 LFVETELA
+141 LA
-149 AIKGDISGL
+149 KF
-158 QTAVKEILADIAGIK
+158 IA
-173 GDINGIKGDIS
+173 
-184 DLQKKDIELFAA
+184 
-196 INQEA
+196 
-201 LDRAAAI
+201 
-208 SALDKELSAKIKTVA
+208 
-223 DNLAD
+223 
-228 FIKEQN
+228 EQN
-234 EFNEAVITEISN
+234 ELNESVISELTGIQ
-246 INGALVNIAGQIEAL
+246 GVLVNIVGQIEAL

-271 ITALETRLQGYEGVV
+271 ITALETRLQGYEDVV
-286 ADLRQAQKDIAALQK
+286 KDLRKAQSDIATLRTDVNKCIEDIAA
-301 DVKKAFEDIATNAAN
+301 NARN
-316 IEANAKAIDALSQR
+316 IEANAEAIEALGER
-330 VTTEVQTLD
+330 VTAEVQTLD

-376 IDFASLNYIDWGTE
+376 IDFASLNYIDWGTKE
-390 PTEWLAN
+390 TDWLAN

-424 DEESIEG
+424 DEESIKG

-440 NTASNITTRGAATP
+440 NTASNITATRGAATP

-485 FTVVSLKAPL
+485 FTIVSLKAPL

-522 VRPFIHNKKAI
+522 VRPYIHNKKAI

-604 NEINYESYGL
+604 NVINYESYGL
-614 AFEYNLM
+614 KFEYNLM
-621 SCYWVLNEGATTD
+621 KCYWVLNEGNTTD

-642 TINDGVVAAA
+642 TINDGVVAST
-652 APGVSGANRAAIG
+652 APSVTGANRAAIG

-685 KYIMIQWLE
+685 RYIMIQWVE
-694 KDVEVKDLETI
+694 KDVETIVLDNI
-705 NKQTIWDCGE
+705 NKQTTWDCGE

-720 IGESE
+720 IGEAE
-725 LNKIA
+725 LNKLA
-730 AQLNLETVVEFSS
+730 AQLNLETVTEFSS
-743 RFTVSN
+743 RFTVAS
-749 DLVDAAGKKI
+749 DLIDADGKKI
-759 GVVDKKENGQADGQ
+759 GTVDKKENGEAAGQ

-782 VPMAMTKDLYENG
+782 TPMTMTKELYEGG
-795 SVAYTGYVKLISKT
+795 SVAYTGYIFIQSKT
-809 EPLEYRLP
+809 EPLQYKVP

-825 KSRQLKLNSAYV
+825 KSRQLALNSAYV
-837 EDANYWKGE
+837 ENANYWKGTG
-846 RPDINRYVV
+846 INRYVV
-855 ANPTLEDNAAND
+855 ANPTLEAND
-867 NAYTL
+867 SKGYTL
-872 EKGYEDTQ
+872 ANGFHDTQ
-880 ILYNLLNAYKKG
+880 ILYNLLNAYLN
-892 GTSAPSDVENLV
+892 GTSAPKDVENLV
-904 LNLQKADGDNAR
+904 RNLQKADGDNAR
-916 FVFDEERVPE
+916 FVFDEDRVE
-926 VLGAGWNVSEDGTTL
+926 DVLGAGWNVSADGTTL
-941 YFKRDI
+941 YFKRDV

-961 GPKKGIHALASDAAK
+961 GPNKGKHALASDAAK

-1028 VTLKDQHSAGFT
+1028 VTLKDQHSAGYT
-1040 DILPWQKMIT
+1040 ETLPWQKMIT
-1050 VKEAYNRER
+1050 VKEAYNRYR
-1059 PIIDEKNNNKT
+1059 TIIDEKNCDKT

-1094 ELDGKP
+1094 KLEGKS
-1100 LNSYKN
+1100 LSSYKN
-1106 ANGSPSYQLTYD
+1106 ANGTPMYELKYD

-1129 FTFYNN
+1129 FWFFNN

-1141 KDLVITV
+1141 EDLVITV

-1158 WKNTVTIT
+1158 WEETVTIT

>member
-34 ELRQDIN
+34 ELRTDIN
-41 SLDATL
+41 SLESTL

-67 KIADAQAILQAA
+67 KIANAQATLQAA
-79 IDKKADKTTV
+79 IDQKADKTTV
-89 DALATR
+89 AALADQ
-95 VTDLEKELG
+95 VKGLESELG
-104 VVNSRLKTIDAT
+104 VVKSRLNSIDDAIAKINDAI
-116 LAEVNAS
+116 AE
-123 IADLKANKADKTE
+123 IKANKADKEE
-136 VAELR
+136 VAALKVWAEGEIAAITGDITGLKAAIAELKEADTK
-141 LFVETELA
+141 LAAQIVEEATKLAAKDTELEGKIA
-149 AIKGDISGL
+149 EVAGD
-158 QTAVKEILADIAGIK
+158 LAKFIA
-173 GDINGIKGDIS
+173 
-184 DLQKKDIELFAA
+184 
-196 INQEA
+196 
-201 LDRAAAI
+201 
-208 SALDKELSAKIKTVA
+208 
-223 DNLAD
+223 
-228 FIKEQN
+228 EQN
-234 EFNEAVITEISN
+234 ELNDAVITEISN
-246 INGALVNIAGQIEAL
+246 INGALVNIVGQIEAL

-271 ITALETRLQGYEGVV
+271 ITALETRLQGYEDVV
-286 ADLRQAQKDIAALQK
+286 KDLRKAQSDIATLRTDVNKCIEDIAA
-301 DVKKAFEDIATNAAN
+301 NARN
-316 IEANAKAIDALSQR
+316 IEANAQAIEALDQR
-330 VTTEVQTLD
+330 VTTAVQELD
-339 SKISAVDAKVNALTV
+339 SKISAVDGKVNALTI

-376 IDFASLNYIDWGTE
+376 IDFASLNYIDWGTNE
-390 PTEWLAN
+390 NDWLAN
-397 YAPENGEENRIDDG
+397 ESPANGEENRIDNG

-440 NTASNITTRGAATP
+440 NTASNISTRGAATP
-454 VVSVKSGTIENGK
+454 VVAVKSGEIKDGK
-467 LTLQLTKNSA
+467 LTLKLTKNTA
-477 AINNSNEK
+477 AINNSNEN
-485 FTVVSLKAPL
+485 FTIVSLKAPL

-522 VRPFIHNKKAI
+522 VRPYIHNIKTVTDGKA
-533 ENGKVDERAEFAHF
+533 DERAEFAHF
-547 YRFGDIYSKYSPTFS
+547 YRFGDIYSMYSPTFS

-573 SQSRDSKIKFFCAYD
+573 SQSRDSKRKYFVAYN

-604 NEINYESYGL
+604 NVINYESYGL
-614 AFEYNLM
+614 KFEYNLM
-621 SCYWVLNEGATTD
+621 KCYWVLNEGNTTD

-642 TINDGVVAAA
+642 TINDGVVAST
-652 APGVSGANRAAIG
+652 APGVTGANRAAIG

-685 KYIMIQWLE
+685 RYIMIQWVE
-694 KDVEVKDLETI
+694 KDVETIVLDNI
-705 NKQTIWDCGE
+705 NKQTTWDCGE

-720 IGESE
+720 IGEAE
-725 LNKIA
+725 LNKLA
-730 AQLNLETVVEFSS
+730 AQLNLETVTEFSS
-743 RFTVSN
+743 RFTVAS
-749 DLVDAAGKKI
+749 DLIDADGKKI
-759 GVVDKKENGQADGQ
+759 GTVDKKENGEAAGQ

-782 VPMAMTKDLYENG
+782 TPMTMTKELYEGG
-795 SVAYTGYVKLISKT
+795 SVAYTGYIFIQSKT
-809 EPLEYRLP
+809 EPLQYKVP

-825 KSRQLKLNSAYV
+825 KSRQLALNSAYV
-837 EDANYWKGE
+837 ENANYWKGTG
-846 RPDINRYVV
+846 INRYVV
-855 ANPTLEDNAAND
+855 ANPTLEAND
-867 NAYTL
+867 SKGYTL
-872 EKGYEDTQ
+872 ANGFHDTQ
-880 ILYNLLNAYKKG
+880 ILYNLLNAYLN
-892 GTSAPSDVENLV
+892 GTSAPKDVENLV

-916 FVFDEERVPE
+916 FVFDEDRVE
-926 VLGAGWNVSEDGTTL
+926 DVLGAGWNVSADGTTL
-941 YFKRDI
+941 YFKRDV

-961 GPKKGIHALASDAAK
+961 GPNKGKHALASDAAK

-999 GTICDYDV
+999 GTLCDYDV

-1028 VTLKDQHSAGFT
+1028 VTLKDQHSAGYT
-1040 DILPWQKMIT
+1040 ETLPWQKMIT
-1050 VKEAYNRER
+1050 VKEAYNRYR
-1059 PIIDEKNNNKT
+1059 TIIDEKNCDKT

-1094 ELDGKP
+1094 VLNGKS
-1100 LNSYKN
+1100 LSSYKN
-1106 ANGSPSYQLTYD
+1106 ANGTPMYELKYE
-1118 ADEAHYGANAK
+1118 ADKANYGANAK
-1129 FTFYNN
+1129 FWFFNN

-1141 KDLVITV
+1141 EDLVITV

-1158 WKNTVTIT
+1158 WEETVTIT